1 MLRYQQACDNEGP
14 EDRDERPYKEY
25 AKPTIEKLGT
35 RYYLIASE
43 VYDLTRW
50 GQKLDDQ
57 ELKDLPIRHS
67 YIGKEVYYKYEK
79 KEAFAILMRIIS
91 NANKLQDP
99 EYLSFILGLLTLVLR
114 CTHSAETNFWELSA
128 SGLNLGCFCLFKV

>member
-25 AKPTIEKLGT
+25 TKPTIEKLGT

-67 YIGKEVYYKYEK
+67 YIGKEVYYKY
-79 KEAFAILMRIIS
+79 S
-91 NANKLQDP
+91 
-99 EYLSFILGLLTLVLR
+99 V
-114 CTHSAETNFWELSA
+114 
-128 SGLNLGCFCLFKV
+128 